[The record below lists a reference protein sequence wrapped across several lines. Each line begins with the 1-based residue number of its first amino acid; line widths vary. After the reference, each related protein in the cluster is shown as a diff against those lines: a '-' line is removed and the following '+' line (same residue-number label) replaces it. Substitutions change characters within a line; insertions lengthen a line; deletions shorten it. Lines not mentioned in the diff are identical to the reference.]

1 MKQVVKK
8 APQQVVNQQIK
19 QPGNQ
24 VNALHGNQVQ
34 VVTTSN
40 QVQVTNNNVQVGP
53 TSSIPVLQTTNRQPI
68 VAVTSQQV
76 QQQLIDQNNEDLLR
90 KAKVEASKELEAA
103 RIKMQKERKLIEQ
116 SRRVKIRG
124 GSPER
129 ISRRKR
135 SPEPY
140 VPQFKTGTKS
150 KPKIHI
156 NPNFRKKTPQ
166 QVPIM
171 TSLPPAILTS
181 QSLFQPQHLFA
192 FQQQQPLQVI
202 PDFSK
207 PPPGFPQVVQ
217 QVQPQLAAQTQAQA
231 QKVVLN
237 PTATE
242 FKPAKNDVT
251 KQNGSADVAKKSDV
265 TSIKRTVKVE
275 RKVEPARKVLRN
287 KVTVKNEATKN
298 NKKSTNSAAASV
310 KTVKASPSKPAVKT
324 NKQENKSVKSRLKPP
339 PSSHNNQ
346 VKSADRSPSYDVD
359 EEYRRKV
366 EEQQERRKKFLEEKS
381 RKRLMWD
388 NNAASAKSARLTDP
402 NSMKTVIVGNLSSQ
416 TSSDQVKKLLKSV
429 GQLQSFQMNK
439 NVAVGVFES
448 KKQAEKC
455 VKKYNRLMVDLSIIS
470 VKIEG
475 E

>member
-1 MKQVVKK
+1 
-8 APQQVVNQQIK
+8 VNSS
-19 QPGNQ
+19 
-24 VNALHGNQVQ
+24 HSNQVQ
-34 VVTTSN
+34 VVANSS
-40 QVQVTNNNVQVGP
+40 QVQVTNSNVQVGP
-53 TSSIPVLQTTNRQPI
+53 TSNIPVLQTTNRQPTA
-68 VAVTSQQV
+68 AVTSQQQ
-76 QQQLIDQNNEDLLR
+76 QQQLVAQKNKDLLR
-90 KAKVEASKELEAA
+90 KAKLEASKELEAA

-129 ISRRKR
+129 NSRRKR

-140 VPQFKTGTKS
+140 VPQFKSGTKP

-181 QSLFQPQHLFA
+181 QNLFQPQLYA

-207 PPPGFPQVVQ
+207 PPPGFPQIA
-217 QVQPQLAAQTQAQA
+217 VQPQVAAQNQLQA

-237 PTATE
+237 PSAPE
-242 FKPAKNDVT
+242 FKPANNDVT
-251 KQNGSADVAKKSDV
+251 MKNGVNDITKNSDV

-275 RKVEPARKVLRN
+275 RKIEPARKVLRN
-287 KVTVKNEATKN
+287 TVTVKNDVTKTVKNTQN
-298 NKKSTNSAAASV
+298 NKKEAN
-310 KTVKASPSKPAVKT
+310 KTMKVSPNKPAVKT

-339 PSSHNNQ
+339 PSSNNNQ

-381 RKRLMWD
+381 RKRLMRD
-388 NNAASAKSARLTDP
+388 NNTNNAKNARLSNP

-416 TSSDQVKKLLKSV
+416 TSSDQVKKILKSV

-439 NVAVGVFES
+439 NVAVAVFES

-455 VKKYNRLMVDLSIIS
+455 VKKYNRQMVDFSLIS

-475 E
+475 GK